1 MSITDKLLKLYR
13 VDEQLRSL
21 RSRLDGAER
30 YYNAQKRKLKE
41 LEAGKTKTHD
51 DMMHASATGA
61 NFETEAKTIEERMET
76 LRERM
81 TSSKTNKEYTA
92 FITEL
97 NTIKI
102 DKDEAE
108 SKAIELMT
116 EAEEL
121 QGKMGELDEQIAERV
136 KVCEMAV
143 KEYDERKAAIADR
156 LAELEGERE
165 EAKADVPEYALAAYA
180 VQLDWNDGEAMA
192 PVHENDRRNMEYACG
207 ACNMTI
213 PIERLSTLLG
223 RGEMTSCPS
232 CQRLLY
238 VDAELR
244 EVFDKKL
251 AKS

>member
-1 MSITDKLLKLYR
+1 MSITEKLLKLFR
-13 VDEQLRSL
+13 IDEQLHSL

-30 YYNAQKRKLKE
+30 YFNAQNRKLKE
-41 LEAGKTKTHD
+41 LEALEKQTHD
-51 DMMHASATGA
+51 EMMHASATGA
-61 NFETEAKTIEERMET
+61 NFETEARTIEERMET

-81 TSSKTNKEYTA
+81 SSSKTNKEYTA
-92 FITEL
+92 FVTEL

-108 SKAIELMT
+108 SKALELMS

-121 QGKMGELDEQIAERV
+121 QGKIKELEALTAERV
-136 KVCEMAV
+136 KVREIAR
-143 KEYDERKAAIADR
+143 KDLEERKAAIADR
-156 LAELEGERE
+156 LAELEEKRKI
-165 EAKADVPEYALAAYA
+165 AKAEVPDYALSVYEE
-180 VQLDWNDGEAMA
+180 QLDWNDGEAMA
-192 PVHENDRRNMEYACG
+192 VVDENDRRNMEYACG
-207 ACNMTI
+207 ACHMTI
-213 PIERLSTLLG
+213 PIERLSNLLG
-223 RGEMTSCPS
+223 RGEMTTCPS

>member
-13 VDEQLRSL
+13 VDEQLHSL

-30 YYNAQKRKLKE
+30 YYNAQNRKLKE
-41 LEAGKTKTHD
+41 LETLRTQTHD
-51 DMMHASATGA
+51 EMMHASATGS
-61 NFETEAKTIEERMET
+61 NFEMEAKTIEERMDT

-81 TSSKTNKEYTA
+81 SSSKTNKEYTA
-92 FITEL
+92 FVTEL

-108 SKAIELMT
+108 SKALELMS
-116 EAEEL
+116 ESDEL
-121 QGKMGELDEQIAERV
+121 QTQLTDLGTQKTERA
-136 KVCEMAV
+136 KVCKIARKDFE
-143 KEYDERKAAIADR
+143 ERKAAIADR
-156 LAELEGERE
+156 LAELEEERNV
-165 EAKADVPEYALAAYA
+165 AKAEIPDYAYS
-180 VQLDWNDGEAMA
+180 VYSTQLDWNDGEAMA
-192 PVHENDRRNMEYACG
+192 VVHENDRRNMEYACG
-207 ACNMTI
+207 SCHMTI
-213 PIERLSTLLG
+213 PIERLSKLLG
-223 RGEMTSCPS
+223 CGEMTICPS

>member
-1 MSITDKLLKLYR
+1 MSITEKLLKLYR

-30 YYNAQKRKLKE
+30 YSNAQNRKLTE
-41 LEAGKTKTHD
+41 LKGAKTQTHD
-51 DMMHASATGA
+51 DMMHAAATGA
-61 NFETEAKTIEERMET
+61 NFETEAKTIDERMET

-92 FITEL
+92 FVTEL

-108 SKAIELMT
+108 SKALELMSESEDLQEKIT
-116 EAEEL
+116 ELE
-121 QGKMGELDEQIAERV
+121 GQITERE

-165 EAKADVPEYALAAYA
+165 AALADVPEYALAAYT

-192 PVHENDRRNMEYACG
+192 VVHENDRRNMEYACG
-207 ACNMTI
+207 ACHMTI
-213 PIERLSTLLG
+213 PIERLSKLLG
-223 RGEMTSCPS
+223 CGDMTSCPS